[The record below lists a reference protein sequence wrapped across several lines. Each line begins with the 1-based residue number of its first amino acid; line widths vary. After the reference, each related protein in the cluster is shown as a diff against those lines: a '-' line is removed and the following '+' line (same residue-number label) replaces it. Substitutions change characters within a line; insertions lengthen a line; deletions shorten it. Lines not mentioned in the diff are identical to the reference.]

1 MRRQTLSAP
10 LCLLALL
17 ACDDPTAQ
25 REAPDETSEV
35 RPISKGDD
43 PSATAF
49 EGPRPDFDPAL
60 GVRSH
65 ILLRELAPDF
75 VDSLREVLGRDSFEL
90 MVGNQGPS
98 LGYSGRENL
107 VWARDYLP
115 LHLGRGANERVLAY
129 LSVDPV
135 RSAWTGASWVPA
147 QAPSPDHQFY
157 KSASGSGGRW
167 LETTTMPL
175 LFEGGNLVS
184 TGAFV
189 ITTDR
194 LITLNTTR
202 SEGTDARH
210 LRDAGWQLRDEAEV
224 LELFTSYTRIPSE
237 RLIVIPSMPGEK
249 TDHADL
255 VVMALGPTEVMVP
268 ELRTDILDI
277 ITYGHEI
284 ELGQVVKDYL
294 DEVADQLTERGL
306 TVHRLPMLPPVFLEA
321 DTREPTG
328 WNAVF
333 YSPANALALDRGDDD
348 RHLWLPAFTPTGFP
362 DDYRAVA
369 DAYLAEQVA
378 FFTSRDFEVHVVDAT
393 RLGRAY
399 GLFRCVTSPAFVE

>member
-1 MRRQTLSAP
+1 MRRHALLAP
-10 LCLLALL
+10 LCLISW
-17 ACDDPTAQ
+17 ACDDAAAPREDRRPQPDTTQVGKGDDPTAASY
-25 REAPDETSEV
+25 R
-35 RPISKGDD
+35 
-43 PSATAF
+43 
-49 EGPRPDFDPAL
+49 GPRPDLDLAD
-60 GVRSH
+60 GVWTH
-65 ILLRELAPDF
+65 VLLRELAPDF
-75 VDSLREVLGRDSFEL
+75 LASLDEVLGPDSHEL

-98 LGYSGRENL
+98 LGFSGRENL
-107 VWARDYLP
+107 VWARDFMP
-115 LHLGRGANERVLAY
+115 LRLGRGENERVLAY
-129 LSVDPV
+129 LSIDPI
-135 RSAWTGASWVPA
+135 RSAHTGSSWVPVTPPTA
-147 QAPSPDHQFY
+147 AHRFY
-157 KSASGSGGRW
+157 ASASGSGGRW
-167 LETTTMPL
+167 IETATMPL

-184 TGAFV
+184 TGVWA

-194 LITLNTTR
+194 LVRQNTAR
-202 SEGTDARH
+202 SEGSDARH
-210 LRDAGWQLRDEAEV
+210 LRDAGWRVRDEAEV
-224 LELFTSYTRIPSE
+224 LDLFADHLRIARE

-284 ELGQVVKDYL
+284 ELGWVVKDYL
-294 DEVADQLTERGL
+294 DEVTELLRERGL

-333 YSPANALALDRGDDD
+333 YSPTNALALDRGDGD
-348 RHLWLPAFTPTGFP
+348 RHLWLPTFTPTGFP

-369 DAYLAEQVA
+369 NAYLEEQVA
-378 FFTSRDFEVHVVDAT
+378 FFTSRDFEVHVLDAT

-399 GLFRCVTSPAFVE
+399 GLFRCVTSPAFAE

>member
-1 MRRQTLSAP
+1 
-10 LCLLALL
+10 
-17 ACDDPTAQ
+17 
-25 REAPDETSEV
+25 
-35 RPISKGDD
+35 
-43 PSATAF
+43 
-49 EGPRPDFDPAL
+49 
-60 GVRSH
+60 
-65 ILLRELAPDF
+65 
-75 VDSLREVLGRDSFEL
+75 
-90 MVGNQGPS
+90 
-98 LGYSGRENL
+98 
-107 VWARDYLP
+107 
-115 LHLGRGANERVLAY
+115 
-129 LSVDPV
+129 
-135 RSAWTGASWVPA
+135 
-147 QAPSPDHQFY
+147 
-157 KSASGSGGRW
+157 
-167 LETTTMPL
+167 
-175 LFEGGNLVS
+175 
-184 TGAFV
+184 
-189 ITTDR
+189 
-194 LITLNTTR
+194 
-202 SEGTDARH
+202 
-210 LRDAGWQLRDEAEV
+210 
-224 LELFTSYTRIPSE
+224 
-237 RLIVIPSMPGEK
+237 MPGEK

-255 VVMALGPTEVMVP
+255 VVMALGPTELMVP

-284 ELGQVVKDYL
+284 ELGWVVKDYL

-333 YSPANALALDRGDDD
+333 YSPANALALDRGDDA